1 LDIDRYPFSAGRRS
15 ADSIQESIAELAVD
29 YAVRDVEEFVIRVE
43 RVMGGR
49 LLETVY
55 ERQPITDRERPV
67 ASHGSAS

>member
-1 LDIDRYPFSAGRRS
+1 LDIDRYPFSAGRRG

-43 RVMGGR
+43 RVMSGR

-55 ERQPITDRERPV
+55 ERQPIRDRERPV